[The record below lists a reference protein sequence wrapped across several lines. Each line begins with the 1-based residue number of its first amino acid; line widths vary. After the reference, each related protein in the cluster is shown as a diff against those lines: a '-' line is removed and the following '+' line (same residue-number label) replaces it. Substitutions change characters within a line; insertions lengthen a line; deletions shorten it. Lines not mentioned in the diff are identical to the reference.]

1 MSDLDHFDLVP
12 LSVDSVSKDV
22 SLGRGASSSLGS
34 RALGAELAQLNE
46 LHRAMLALET
56 PGQVPPPPIP
66 VNPKRTAQ
74 VTKLRDN
81 GNGEYRKQRYEEAVR
96 HYTLGIQMALARPL
110 WEPSALAREEVAG
123 LLANRAQ
130 AHMALLAWP
139 EGAVDALASVEA
151 RRLGNA
157 KAWWRRG
164 RCLYEMARLDEARE
178 WVKEGLEVEGEE
190 ADLVSLLK
198 EIEARIKKQKT
209 EQ

>member
-12 LSVDSVSKDV
+12 ITLNSDTKEVTT
-22 SLGRGASSSLGS
+22 GRSS
-34 RALGAELAQLNE
+34 RALRAELEQLNE
-46 LHRAMLALET
+46 LHRSMLALET
-56 PGQVPPPPIP
+56 PGGVPPPPVP

-81 GNGEYRKQRYEEAVR
+81 GNNEYRRQKYDEAIR
-96 HYTLGIQMALARPL
+96 LYTLGLQMALARPL
-110 WEPSALAREEVAG
+110 WEPSALVREEAAAM
-123 LLANRAQ
+123 LANRAQ
-130 AHMALLAWP
+130 AHMALQGWP

-151 RRLGNA
+151 RRVGNA

-164 RCLYEMARLDEARE
+164 RCLYEMARLEEARE

-198 EIEARIKKQKT
+198 EIEERISKQRA